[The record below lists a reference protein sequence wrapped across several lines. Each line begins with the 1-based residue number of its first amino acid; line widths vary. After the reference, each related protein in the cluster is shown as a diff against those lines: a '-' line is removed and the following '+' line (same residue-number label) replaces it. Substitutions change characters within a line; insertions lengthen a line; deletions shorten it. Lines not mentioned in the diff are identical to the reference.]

1 MPVRVLVVDD
11 SVVVRRL
18 VSDVLS
24 SDPGIEVVGTAPN
37 GRLALTK
44 LAQLAPDLVTLDV
57 EMPEMDGLT
66 ALREMR
72 AQGHTLPVIMFSTL
86 TERGAAATLD
96 ALEAGASDYVTKP
109 AGTSSLAESLD
120 QVRRQLVPKIKA
132 LAPRGSMSPRGL
144 PPQPGPSAAPVAP
157 SFSAA
162 GPPAGDVVLAPR
174 RARRT
179 PYRVLAIG
187 CSTGGPEALSILLAG
202 LARSAAG
209 PGQVGALPVPVVVVQ
224 HMPPVFTRQFAARL
238 DRSLPFTVVE
248 ASGSERLEAG
258 HVYLAPGDHHLRLLR
273 RDSVVVTALDQEP
286 PENFCR
292 PAVDVLFRSVADV
305 FGPDVL
311 AAVLTGMGTDG
322 RRGSQEIAGVGGSV
336 LVQDADTSVVWGMP
350 GAVAQ
355 AGVAEEVL
363 PLPLLAAA
371 LGRRLTVVGAAS
383 SATEGLLRGSR

>member
-44 LAQLAPDLVTLDV
+44 LAQVAPDLVTLDV

-66 ALREMR
+66 ALRELR

-109 AGTSSLAESLD
+109 ANVGRLEESLA
-120 QVRRQLVPKIKA
+120 QVRRELVPKIKA
-132 LAPRGSMSPRGL
+132 LVPHRADGATPDSRTSAVPAARTPGAATAVAATSTGAASGL
-144 PPQPGPSAAPVAP
+144 
-157 SFSAA
+157 
-162 GPPAGDVVLAPR
+162 VLA
-174 RARRT
+174 ARRT
-179 PYRVLAIG
+179 RPAPYRVLAIG
-187 CSTGGPEALSILLAG
+187 CSTGGPEALTTLLAG
-202 LARSAAG
+202 LPAD
-209 PGQVGALPVPVVVVQ
+209 LPVPGVVVQ

-238 DRSLPFTVVE
+238 DRNLPFTVVE
-248 ASGSERLEAG
+248 SAGGERLAPG
-258 HVYLAPGDHHLRLLR
+258 HVYVAPGDHHLRLRR
-273 RDSVVVTALDQEP
+273 RDNAVVTVLDQGA

-292 PAVDVLFRSVADV
+292 PAVDVLFRSTAEI

-311 AAVLTGMGTDG
+311 AAVLTGMGADG
-322 RRGSQEIAGVGGSV
+322 RRGSEDVVAAGGSV

-355 AGVAEEVL
+355 AGAAEEVL

-371 LGRRLTVVGAAS
+371 LGRRLTGAA
-383 SATEGLLRGSR
+383 APAQVGGPR

>member
-18 VSDVLS
+18 VSHVLS
-24 SDPGIEVVGTAPN
+24 SDPEIEVVGTAPN

-44 LAQLAPDLVTLDV
+44 LAQVAPDLVTLDV

-66 ALREMR
+66 ALRELR

-109 AGTSSLAESLD
+109 ANVGSLDESLS
-120 QVRRQLVPKIKA
+120 QVRRELVPKIKA
-132 LAPRGSMSPRGL
+132 LVPRRTAGAASGGRAPLVPAARSAGSSP
-144 PPQPGPSAAPVAP
+144 AA
-157 SFSAA
+157 AA
-162 GPPAGDVVLAPR
+162 SSSVDATKVVLAV
-174 RARRT
+174 RRT
-179 PYRVLAIG
+179 RPSPYRVLAIG
-187 CSTGGPEALSILLAG
+187 CSTGGPEALTTLLAG
-202 LARSAAG
+202 LPAD
-209 PGQVGALPVPVVVVQ
+209 LPVPVVVVQ

-238 DRSLPFTVVE
+238 DRNLPFTVVE
-248 ASGSERLEAG
+248 SAGGEQLRAG
-258 HVYLAPGDHHLRLLR
+258 HVYLAPGDHHLRLIR
-273 RDSVVVTALDQEP
+273 RDTTVFTALDQEP

-292 PAVDVLFRSVADV
+292 PAVDVLFRSAAEV
-305 FGPDVL
+305 FGPGVL

-322 RRGSQEIAGVGGSV
+322 RRGSQEIVGRGGSV

-363 PLPLLAAA
+363 PLPRLAAA
-371 LGRRLTVVGAAS
+371 LALRLTGLGAAS
-383 SATEGLLRGSR
+383 SGTHGLAGGTR